1 MNNRGGQGEIYE
13 HVGTYEQ
20 MGGGKWTKGNKLTT
34 GVGLINSRVL

>member
-20 MGGGKWTKGNKLTT
+20 KGDIWTNGGYMNKWGGEMKRK
-34 GVGLINSRVL
+34 